1 MDVLLIL
8 CYLSYVLSAIAFVFI
23 TKVDLYVIFMN
34 LYIGLVLV
42 YTRFIF

>member
-8 CYLSYVLSAIAFVFI
+8 CYLSYVLSVTAFVFI
-23 TKVDLYVIFMN
+23 TKVDLYIIFMN

-42 YTRFIF
+42 YTYFVF

>member
-8 CYLSYVLSAIAFVFI
+8 RYLSYVLSFCKVFI
-23 TKVDLYVIFMN
+23 TQVDLDIIFMN

-42 YTRFIF
+42 YTCFVF